1 MTGSLRP
8 DPHSWVTGCAS
19 TLIAGFGTAKRG
31 GRGEAPAGSPR
42 SVPVGRIVL
51 AVRGRGRL
59 SLRRGDEVVATGHL
73 SRDEPLEIG
82 DRLEIGGQLG
92 IVRTTEPLLGEREM
106 R

>member
-1 MTGSLRP
+1 MIR
-8 DPHSWVTGCAS
+8 V
-19 TLIAGFGTAKRG
+19 AKSG

-51 AVRGRGRL
+51 VSVAGVDYRYE
-59 SLRRGDEVVATGHL
+59 LRRGDEVVATGHL

-92 IVRTTEPLLGEREM
+92 IVRTTEPMLGEREV
-106 R
+106 RLVVQLVRDRI